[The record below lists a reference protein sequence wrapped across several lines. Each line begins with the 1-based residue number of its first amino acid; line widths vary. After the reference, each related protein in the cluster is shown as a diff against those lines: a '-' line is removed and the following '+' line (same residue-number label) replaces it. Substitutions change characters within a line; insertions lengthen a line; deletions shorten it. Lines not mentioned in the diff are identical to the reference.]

1 MKSENEWAEIKEYCE
16 FINDF
21 FTAQKHAISNQATVD
36 IEQFMSKP
44 STDGKSIF
52 EQALS
57 ARNTAIAD
65 HNAKNH
71 LDRDLFISDAVADFN
86 AL

>member
-1 MKSENEWAEIKEYCE
+1 
-16 FINDF
+16 
-21 FTAQKHAISNQATVD
+21 
-36 IEQFMSKP
+36 MSKP

-57 ARNTAIAD
+57 ARNTVVAD
-65 HNAKNH
+65 HNAKNY
-71 LDRDLFISDAVADFN
+71 LDRDLFISDAVSDFN